1 MTKHMYCRVC
11 LKKVENLLTRIEH
24 IKFVDGQFY
33 DLSVGDQTLT
43 QTQNRLVG
51 NYKQKYNICKS
62 YLKIKDE
69 NVH

>member
-1 MTKHMYCRVC
+1 M
-11 LKKVENLLTRIEH
+11 TRIEH

-51 NYKQKYNICKS
+51 NYNQKYNICKS
-62 YLKIKDE
+62 ELKKFRKVILML
-69 NVH
+69 